1 MDVAKLIH
9 SSLFT
14 CGLVGV
20 LMMLVAA
27 LAFLRNRRMIKE
39 RTGIIVIVVVLLLVL
54 LALTVTIE

>member
-1 MDVAKLIH
+1 MDFARLIH

-20 LMMLVAA
+20 LMGMVAL

-39 RTGIIVIVVVLLLVL
+39 HTGIIIIVGVLLLAL
-54 LALTVTIE
+54 LAITVNIE